1 MKKMK
6 AEHVDVPSFHEA
18 GSLGDDRFIEPFD
31 HLEYNYDWFDD
42 YYHSIVDKSDIPLI
56 MDQLDR
62 GIPMVYDDLLHFVD
76 DDIEVVKY
84 ILEKNNFVHGWSNE
98 ISLLTFVACQH
109 RLRYQNKGLGKLLL
123 EHALNCGV
131 TYERMVF
138 FIWEHYDDI
147 NDNIEAY
154 PELGQFLQTSE
165 EEDEDEISVDLWEF
179 VNQFKPTKVSNQE
192 LAKAV

>member
-18 GSLGDDRFIEPFD
+18 GSLCDDRFIDPFD
-31 HLEYNYDWFDD
+31 HLEYNYDWYDD
-42 YYHSIVDKSDIPLI
+42 YYHSIVDESDIPLI

-76 DDIEVVKY
+76 DDIEIVKC

-98 ISLLTFVACQH
+98 MSLLTYIGCQH
-109 RLRYQNKGLGKLLL
+109 RLRYQNKELGKLLL

-131 TYERMVF
+131 TYERMVL

-147 NDNIEAY
+147 DDNIEAY
-154 PELGQFLQTSE
+154 PELEQFLKPPE

-179 VNQFKPTKVSNQE
+179 VNQFKPTQVINQD
-192 LAKAV
+192 LAIAK